1 MRIRTAILLNLV
13 GVCLA
18 GSLWAAEPVFTG
30 TLSGRL
36 LAAGN
41 NKVMILAPSG
51 EVLWH
56 YPTKLTHD
64 AWLLPSGNV
73 LFADGDSVTEVTP
86 EKRVVWQFRSA
97 TPQGGGS
104 YACQRLANGNT
115 MVGENST
122 GKILEIDPSGK
133 MVFSLQT
140 EPYKVGQHHNMRMA
154 RKLDNGNYL
163 VCHSGART
171 VKEYTPKGKVVWE
184 SKQPGALA
192 FAAIRTA
199 KGTTLVSSLSHI
211 VEYDAA
217 GNKVWECSNQDIAG
231 ATISNMTGLH
241 LLPNGNIVTGCYQ
254 AYKNGEGCGLLEI
267 TREKKPV
274 WHYSNPKGDGTMMS
288 VQLLTAAGKPLPGP
302 CLR

>member
-1 MRIRTAILLNLV
+1 MLGCFLSLTL
-13 GVCLA
+13 CA
-18 GSLWAAEPVFTG
+18 GEAVFTG
-30 TLSGRL
+30 TPSGRV

-51 EVLWH
+51 EILWQ

-64 AWLLPSGNV
+64 AWLLASGNV

-86 EKRVVWQFRSA
+86 EKKVVWQFKSV
-97 TPQGGGS
+97 TPQGGGT

-122 GKILEIDPSGK
+122 GKILEVDPAGK
-133 MVFSLQT
+133 VVFSLQT
-140 EPYKVGQHHNMRMA
+140 EPFKVGQHHNMRMA
-154 RKLDNGNYL
+154 RKLENGNYL

-171 VKEYTPKGKVVWE
+171 VKEYTAKGEVVWE

-192 FAAIRTA
+192 FAAVRTT
-199 KGTTLVSSLSHI
+199 KGTTLVSSLSQVI
-211 VEYDAA
+211 EYDAK
-217 GNKVWECSNQDIAG
+217 GNKVWECSNKDVEG

-267 TREKKPV
+267 TREKKLV
-274 WHYSNPKGDGTMMS
+274 WRYSNPKGDGTMMS
-288 VQLLTAAGKPLPGP
+288 VQLLTADGKPLDGP